1 MSTALLIG
9 WLDAKIVAN
18 EPPCLRKI
26 ARQIFLSCGLIRPA
40 VVLQVWEG
48 ANKRPANGKLRHHV
62 PMKICYLSSSH
73 IPSRSANSVHVV
85 KMCSAFVENGHL
97 VSLFAKPPEI
107 DGDPHAFYGVP
118 PNFPVQYMPDGKGWI
133 RRFRLRFVVRPQVSA
148 LGADVVYSRNLRA
161 ISAVASMGVPLVF
174 EAHIVPSTEARL
186 LEQAAL
192 FAHASFRRLVV
203 ISEALKQDYLDAI
216 PTLDAGLVRVAH
228 DGASPAP
235 HLVDSSQ
242 TSERFQVGYV
252 GHLYP
257 GKGMELIELL
267 ARRCPWADF
276 QIVGGL
282 EEDLALWRGRLSDA
296 SNVTFHGFLPHTE
309 AIRRLA
315 GFDVVLAPYGSH
327 VKVRGGGS
335 GVQRWMSPLKLFEYM
350 SYAKPIIASDL
361 PVLREVLEDG
371 RTALLAEPDDPDP
384 WVAALVRLREDADLR
399 RQLGSDALAVFE
411 QKYTWT
417 SRARWV
423 IEGLG
428 IR

>member
-1 MSTALLIG
+1 
-9 WLDAKIVAN
+9 
-18 EPPCLRKI
+18 
-26 ARQIFLSCGLIRPA
+26 
-40 VVLQVWEG
+40 
-48 ANKRPANGKLRHHV
+48 
-62 PMKICYLSSSH
+62 MKICYLSSSH
-73 IPSRSANSVHVV
+73 IPSRSANSVHVI
-85 KMCSAFVENGHL
+85 KMCSAFVENGHV

-107 DGDPHAFYGVP
+107 DVDLHAFYGVP
-118 PNFPVQYMPDGKGWI
+118 PNFPVHYMPEGKGWV
-133 RRFRLRFVVRPQVSA
+133 RRFRLRFVVRPQVRA
-148 LGADVVYSRNLRA
+148 LGADVIYSRNLRA
-161 ISAVASMGVPLVF
+161 LSAVAPLGVPLVF
-174 EAHIVPSTEARL
+174 EAHIIPSSEARQQ
-186 LEQAAL
+186 EQAKL

-203 ISEALKQDYLDAI
+203 ISEALKQDYLDVM
-216 PTLDAGLVRVAH
+216 PTLDSGRVRVAH

-235 HLVDSSQ
+235 DCIDSPR

-282 EEDLALWRGRLSDA
+282 EEDLARWRGRLGDV
-296 SNVTFHGFLPHTE
+296 SNVTFHGFLPHAD
-309 AIRRLA
+309 AIQRLA
-315 GFDVVLAPYGSH
+315 GFDVVLAPYGSR
-327 VKVRGGGS
+327 VQVRGGGD

-371 RTALLAEPDDPDP
+371 CTALLAAPDDPEP
-384 WVAALVRLREDADLR
+384 WVAALARLRDDVDLR
-399 RQLGSDALAVFE
+399 RQLGSAALALFE
-411 QKYTWT
+411 HNYTWT